1 MEKAGRD
8 RTEIVPPGVLRPPA
22 RDPLMIRR
30 RGRRRELFR
39 FKTLVQAE
47 RVLERLS
54 NLMADREECDMDRRG
69 IQDRRAEIAQ
79 QRLECQALGR
89 PPEEWPKFP
98 EMPPLRG
105 ISTALGAKVVSA
117 INAFII
123 SRRFSDE
130 FVAGTAMQD
139 PNCSSRAIRGRAE
152 RICR

>member
-1 MEKAGRD
+1 
-8 RTEIVPPGVLRPPA
+8 
-22 RDPLMIRR
+22 MIRR

-54 NLMADREECDMDRRG
+54 NLMAEREESEMERRT
-69 IQDRRAEIAQ
+69 IQDRRPEIAQ
-79 QRLECQALGR
+79 QRLECQALGK

-105 ISTALGAKVVSA
+105 VSTALGAKVISA

-130 FVAGTAMQD
+130 FVAKTRVEELTEEVRQLLVRQEEYRQRVSELLARQQH
-139 PNCSSRAIRGRAE
+139 
-152 RICR
+152 